1 VCLSG
6 PADDRPAEKTGPA
19 EWDPTFKGCPNGG
32 MLEEMKM
39 GNGDRSI
46 FGWVCSLSDFVAGIA
61 FAALCISVGIQVA
74 ARYIFSV
81 SFGWAEEFP
90 LFVFLWVC
98 FLAAA
103 SAYRQNSHLGVSLVF
118 DRLPKGFR
126 KVARYIELLLTFG
139 FSQSSSITNR
149 TWPVRSLQLR
159 RPEISQVLLFHR
171 YPISA
176 VIFMILV
183 IEKIIVQV
191 KIDFGRSETG
201 STDVSAK
208 KA

>member
-1 VCLSG
+1 
-6 PADDRPAEKTGPA
+6 
-19 EWDPTFKGCPNGG
+19 

-39 GNGDRSI
+39 GNGDRSF

-139 FSQSSSITNR
+139 FFAIIFYYEQDVARTIGSSF
-149 TWPVRSLQLR
+149 V
-159 RPEISQVLLFHR
+159 VLKFPKF
-171 YPISA
+171 YYFIGIPIAA

-201 STDVSAK
+201 GTDVSSK